1 MGNAEENVL
10 QATAPVS
17 EFGFSLFSMRTLSN
31 SASIAVASPSS
42 RFLQIQSHLDEE
54 KRKW

>member
-1 MGNAEENVL
+1 MGNAEENAL

-17 EFGFSLFSMRTLSN
+17 EFGFSLLMSTLSN
-31 SASIAVASPSS
+31 YASIAVASPSS